1 MREWEQEDRLA
12 GRSAR
17 NVGTAGYEPPCSE
30 GDPDDESHPFRQPT
44 GMKA

>member
-12 GRSAR
+12 GVLPGMSER
-17 NVGTAGYEPPCSE
+17 AGYEPPCSE